1 MDEIKGLI
9 NKISNV
15 KQISGFTL
23 HYLDES
29 GKVLSDDE
37 VTRMMENLDTL
48 YYEITLCYKQPST
61 NSRGIISLLLFV
73 VVRYLSLLVVLLHS

>member
-1 MDEIKGLI
+1 MNLEEKSDEIKGLI

-15 KQISGFTL
+15 KQISGFYIT
-23 HYLDES
+23 YLNES

-48 YYEITLCYKQPST
+48 YYEITYVI
-61 NSRGIISLLLFV
+61 NSRVQTVGV
-73 VVRYLSLLVVLLHS
+73 